1 MKNIKR
7 SPDYIN
13 ISHKI
18 KECKSLDQLRQVLP
32 GTIRFISEAIDSESN
47 DIIDLFYDKEKELG
61 VSIDHF
67 PFPVAIFGSNVS
79 KLNTL

>member
-1 MKNIKR
+1 MKNIQR

-13 ISHKI
+13 IAHKI
-18 KECKSLDQLRQVLP
+18 KSCEKLKHLRSMIQLVLVFVNES
-32 GTIRFISEAIDSESN
+32 TDDEASDMIEIYN
-47 DIIDLFYDKEKELG
+47 KKEKQLG